1 MIEALRLSIKNTP
14 LLSPSALQLLER
26 NADPDCELE
35 EIVNIVRYDAALTA
49 KVLKTVNST
58 AFGLVSTVE
67 SVDRAIYYL
76 GSWLVAGLAI
86 VDSTAQ
92 MMQKPLVGY
101 EGESGTLWRHD
112 LFTAFAAREIAGLS
126 IDGISTQTAFTAGLL
141 HDIGKALVSEHLRG
155 TAGQVLKSIETGDT
169 EDYLA
174 AERDLL
180 GADHAE
186 VGFEV
191 AKVWG
196 LPTVL
201 QEVIRHHHHPDQAP
215 EEVQSL
221 AYAVHLGD
229 LVAMMGGYG
238 TGSDSLRHRLLD
250 NYSDSFDLDFQSLE
264 QVLLVSQ
271 ESFAKAEALMAIDEK
286 EVS

>member
-1 MIEALRLSIKNTP
+1 
-14 LLSPSALQLLER
+14 LQLLER

-35 EIVNIVRYDAALTA
+35 EIVNIVRCDAALTA
-49 KVLKTVNST
+49 KVLKTVNSA
-58 AFGLVSTVE
+58 AFGLVTTVE

-86 VDSTAQ
+86 VDSAAQ

-112 LFTAFAAREIAGLS
+112 LFTAFAAREIAGLG
-126 IDGISTQTAFTAGLL
+126 IDEIPTQTAFTAGLL
-141 HDIGKALVSEHLRG
+141 HDIGKALVSEHLKG
-155 TAGQVLKSIETGDT
+155 TAGQVLKSIEAGDS

-174 AERDLL
+174 AERELL

-196 LPTVL
+196 LPPVL
-201 QEVIRHHHHPDQAP
+201 QQVIRHHHQPDQAP
-215 EEVQSL
+215 AEVKPL

-229 LVAMMGGYG
+229 LVAMMSGCG
-238 TGSDSLRHRLLD
+238 TGSDSLQHRLLD
-250 NYSDSFDLDFQSLE
+250 GYADSFRMSP
-264 QVLLVSQ
+264 QVLERVLLEAQ
-271 ESFAKAEALMAIDEK
+271 QNFAKAEEAIALDDK
-286 EVS
+286 EVP